1 MRGKP
6 SYIMG
11 DCEVSDEREE
21 KGMKKAK
28 YKLVDYRSNGWFITY
43 KNGRVNVRDY
53 QPLYN
58 IAFINGEYKVED
70 NTKHYVIEDKKE
82 LEAYVQECLKYLKE
96 KYPKGKA

>member
-6 SYIMG
+6 CGVVG

-43 KNGRVNVRDY
+43 KNARVNVRLSTTLSY
-53 QPLYN
+53 R
-58 IAFINGEYKVED
+58 IYKWR
-70 NTKHYVIEDKKE
+70 I
-82 LEAYVQECLKYLKE
+82 
-96 KYPKGKA
+96 

>member
-1 MRGKP
+1 
-6 SYIMG
+6 
-11 DCEVSDEREE
+11 
-21 KGMKKAK
+21 MKKAK

-70 NTKHYVIEDKKE
+70 NTKHYVIDDKKE

-96 KYPKGKA
+96 KYPKGKD